1 MISTRRILAGAL
13 AAVVVTLAVSTPALA
28 DSWKKHHGWGP
39 PWRHHGG
46 YYDRGYYGRGYYD
59 RGPDVVVVRPR
70 PRVYYEPAP
79 VYVERPPVYYE
90 RPAPVYVAPPPPVYV
105 APAPGISVN
114 IPLRFD

>member
-13 AAVVVTLAVSTPALA
+13 AAAAVTLAVSTPAFA

-39 PWRHHGG
+39 PWRHG
-46 YYDRGYYGRGYYD
+46 YYDRGYYD

-90 RPAPVYVAPPPPVYV
+90 RPPVYVERPPAYYAPPPVYV
-105 APAPGISVN
+105 APSPGISVN